1 MKIYQATIE
10 SNNRRYLHTLL
21 IVAEN
26 EELAH
31 KQLCEQQKRQVKY
44 TRKLEELKIDLKTPN
59 VIEYVGWG
67 HNDSDNGYDD

>member
-10 SNNRRYLHTLL
+10 SNNSCYLHTLL

-26 EELAH
+26 EEMAH

-44 TRKLEELKIDLKTPN
+44 TKKLKELYIDFKKPT

-67 HNDSDNGYDD
+67 YSDSDNGYDD

>member
-1 MKIYQATIE
+1 MKIYQATIVA
-10 SNNRRYLHTLL
+10 NNSVYVETLL

-31 KQLCEQQKRQVKY
+31 KQLCDKQKRQVKY
-44 TRKLEELKIDLKTPN
+44 TQKLKELDINMKKPN

-67 HNDSDNGYDD
+67 HRDTDRYE